1 MFKTLKKEQF
11 KEELDKW
18 DAILID
24 VRTDN
29 ERKTFGQIQDKQL
42 NMDIYNPKV
51 VEQIL
56 ALDKSKKY
64 LIYCWHW
71 NRSLSV
77 MDFMKWNW
85 FSRVCELGGGINA
98 WNRK

>member
-11 KEELDKW
+11 KEELNKG

-29 ERKTFGQIQDKQL
+29 ERRTFGKIQEKQL

-64 LIYCWHW
+64 LIYCWHG

-77 MDFMKWNW
+77 MDFMKGNG
-85 FSRVCELGGGINA
+85 FSRVCELAGGINA

>member
-29 ERKTFGQIQDKQL
+29 ERTRFWNIQDKQL
-42 NMDIYNPKV
+42 NMDVYNPKIT
-51 VEQIL
+51 EQIL

-64 LIYCWHW
+64 LIYCQHG

-77 MDFMKWNW
+77 MNFMKWNW
-85 FSRVCELGGGINA
+85 FSWVCELAWGINA
-98 WNRK
+98 WNR